1 MELDADGIANIVGWE
16 RKEFNL
22 FVIVH
27 DRNVFNA
34 SASLGI
40 RAFFVLDFINNH
52 VAGVHGARIYKIVIP
67 EFDHEKPPAPV
78 CYGKKISNKKSNL

>member
-1 MELDADGIANIVGWE
+1 MELDVDGIANIVGWE

-40 RAFFVLDFINNH
+40 RAF
-52 VAGVHGARIYKIVIP
+52 R
-67 EFDHEKPPAPV
+67 
-78 CYGKKISNKKSNL
+78 S